1 MKKTIVFV
9 SLLGLLTA
17 CDFVRV
23 IASRPTSDQIAGKKA
38 LIAAA
43 DSVKKARRDSAEAE
57 RTRVA
62 DSLSLDTAIRE
73 SNTVIM
79 PSSQVPSIGSAAL
92 KYRYYVLMGTF
103 SNVENADKME
113 KLCSDAGYE
122 VTRIQCRHNLVAIG
136 IGGSDDLRD
145 AFAALTSVR
154 KEKFCPADAWVLVN
168 E

>member
-9 SLLGLLTA
+9 SLLGLLTS

-23 IASRPTSDQIAGKKA
+23 IASRPTSTQLAEKRA

-43 DSVKKARRDSAEAE
+43 DSVKRARQDSIEAE
-57 RTRVA
+57 RKHIA
-62 DSLSLDTAIRE
+62 DSVSLDAAMRE

-79 PSSQVPSIGSAAL
+79 PSSRVPSIGSAVL

-113 KLCSDAGYE
+113 KMCSDAGYE
-122 VTRIQCRHNLVAIG
+122 VTRIQCRHNLIAIG